1 MNPQYL
7 TSQSF
12 PALTAFPA
20 LSLDYFYNQILV
32 FQQGRIY
39 LFSLKYHTN
48 SLIFQGR
55 SVKLLP

>member
-20 LSLDYFYNQILV
+20 LSLDYFYNQI
-32 FQQGRIY
+32 FGFPARTD
-39 LFSLKYHTN
+39 LF
-48 SLIFQGR
+48 IFLEISYRQFDFSR
-55 SVKLLP
+55 KIS